1 MPARDAHIPSF
12 SVGFDSWA
20 PRRHLLLLAR
30 VPPDYIFF
38 CGGAKAP
45 RTAGFDHMAPLSDT
59 IRCTDPLPMPH
70 GGSRLRSLR
79 HPWSM
84 GAMGARSTRP
94 TIVFYILFEQDPY
107 CSKSNNSVLQSRS
120 TLLYI
125 GHRSHVDL
133 SYYFIDVLIR

>member
-1 MPARDAHIPSF
+1 MPARDAHTPSF
-12 SVGFDSWA
+12 SVGSDSWA

-84 GAMGARSTRP
+84 GAIGGA
-94 TIVFYILFEQDPY
+94 FYTSD
-107 CSKSNNSVLQSRS
+107 NSVLHIVQHI
-120 TLLYI
+120 TLYTYN
-125 GHRSHVDL
+125 V
-133 SYYFIDVLIR
+133 